1 MALTPAE
8 REQRYVIKQKLLN
21 YDEYKLK
28 QKLKNKKYYAS
39 KVKHIELKEEDL
51 IIKPPENNEVFEYL
65 KPIKKRI
72 NPINKSK
79 LNINT
84 INLYIKTM
92 KKIYL
97 AYHKIE
103 LLDDVDLF
111 NALSNKLYDIN
122 NINTQFGFIK
132 TNVYDIVKNNNKND
146 VRILYSV
153 ITRFKYFSIP
163 VKQLYPYIL
172 KFQDTYD
179 SNRANKEVDDTVISQ
194 MNSLSFDKKDII
206 NKFNENTDLSVNE
219 KIIFV
224 LLTLFPTRRP
234 VDYRKMLVAFNEP
247 PNQSKINYSD
257 KYNYYY
263 NKTFY
268 FNITKN
274 KKLQKFTVPDE
285 LDDILKSLISTKNN
299 NEFLLS
305 FNNKQ
310 LTQIQLSKLIMNT
323 FYKIYKVAISA
334 VEVRRLY
341 ATYLKKLVEN
351 KLISIREHKDIS
363 DMMNHNY
370 EENKKYSY

>member
-8 REQRYVIKQKLLN
+8 RKQRYIIKHKSLN
-21 YDEYKLK
+21 NDEYKLK
-28 QKLKNKKYYAS
+28 EKLKNKKYYAS
-39 KVKHIELKEEDL
+39 KVKHIELNDEDL
-51 IIKPPENNEVFEYL
+51 IIKSNDPNNEYIYL
-65 KPIKKRI
+65 PPIKKRI

-92 KKIYL
+92 KKFYL
-97 AYHKIE
+97 AYHKTE
-103 LLDDVDLF
+103 LTDDTDLY
-111 NALSNKLYDIN
+111 NVLSKKTYDIN

-132 TNVYDIVKNNNKND
+132 KNIYDIVKNNNKND
-146 VRILYSV
+146 IRILYSV
-153 ITRFKYFSIP
+153 ITRFKYFSVP

-172 KFQDTYD
+172 KFQDVYD
-179 SNRANKEVDDTVISQ
+179 TERANKIVDNTIAAK

-206 NKFNENTDLSVNE
+206 DKYNENSHLTDNE
-219 KIIFV
+219 KLIFV

-234 VDYRKMLVAFNEP
+234 VDYRKMLVSFNEP
-247 PNQSKINYSD
+247 KNQSKLSYAD
-257 KYNYYY
+257 KNNYYY

-274 KKLQKFTVPDE
+274 KKQQQFTVPDE
-285 LDDILKSLISTKNN
+285 LDDIIKSLITTKNN

-305 FNNKQ
+305 FNNNQ

-323 FYKIYKVAISA
+323 FYKIYKVSISA
-334 VEVRRLY
+334 VEIRRLY
-341 ATYLKKLVEN
+341 ATHLKNLAEN
-351 KLISIREHKDIS
+351 KLITIREHKDIS

>member
-8 REQRYVIKQKLLN
+8 RKQRYIIKHKALN
-21 YDEYKLK
+21 NDEYKLK
-28 QKLKNKKYYAS
+28 EKLKNKKYYAS
-39 KVKHIELKEEDL
+39 KVKHVELKEEDL
-51 IIKPPENNEVFEYL
+51 VKFNKPEQEYIYL
-65 KPIKKRI
+65 APIKKRI

-92 KKIYL
+92 KKFYL

-103 LLDDVDLF
+103 LIDDID
-111 NALSNKLYDIN
+111 LSNVLSKKTYDIN

-132 TNVYDIVKNNNKND
+132 KNIYDIVKNNNKND
-146 VRILYSV
+146 IRILYSV

-172 KFQDTYD
+172 NFQDNYD
-179 SNRANKEVDDTVISQ
+179 TERANKVIDNTIAAK

-206 NKFNENTDLSVNE
+206 DKFNENTDLSVNE
-219 KIIFV
+219 KLIFV

-234 VDYRKMLVAFNEP
+234 VDYRKMLITFNEP
-247 PNQSKINYSD
+247 LNQSKLNYVD

-285 LDDILKSLISTKNN
+285 LDDIIKSLISTKNN

-305 FNNKQ
+305 LNDKQ

-323 FYKIYKVAISA
+323 FYKIYNISISA
-334 VEVRRLY
+334 VEIRRLY
-341 ATYLKKLVEN
+341 ATHLKKLAEN
-351 KLISIREHKDIS
+351 KLITIREHRDIS

>member
-8 REQRYVIKQKLLN
+8 RKQRYIIKHKSLN
-21 YDEYKLK
+21 NDEYKLK
-28 QKLKNKKYYAS
+28 EKLKNKKYYAS
-39 KVKHIELKEEDL
+39 KVKHIELNDKDL
-51 IIKPPENNEVFEYL
+51 IIKSNDPNDEYIYL
-65 KPIKKRI
+65 PPIKKRI

-92 KKIYL
+92 KKFYL
-97 AYHKIE
+97 VYHKTE
-103 LLDDVDLF
+103 LTDDTDLY
-111 NALSNKLYDIN
+111 NVLSKKTYDIN

-132 TNVYDIVKNNNKND
+132 KNIYDIVKNNNKND
-146 VRILYSV
+146 IRILYSV
-153 ITRFKYFSIP
+153 ITRFKYFSVP

-172 KFQDTYD
+172 KFQDVYD
-179 SNRANKEVDDTVISQ
+179 TERANKIVDNTMAVK
-194 MNSLSFDKKDII
+194 MNLLSFDKKNII
-206 NKFNENTDLSVNE
+206 DKYNENSHLTDNE
-219 KIIFV
+219 KLIFV

-234 VDYRKMLVAFNEP
+234 VDYRKMLVSFNEP
-247 PNQSKINYSD
+247 KNQSKLNYVD

-274 KKLQKFTVPDE
+274 KKQQQFTVPDE
-285 LDDILKSLISTKNN
+285 LDNIIKSLITTKNN
-299 NEFLLS
+299 NDFLLS
-305 FNNKQ
+305 VNNNQ

-323 FYKIYKVAISA
+323 FYKIYDISISA
-334 VEVRRLY
+334 VEIRRLY
-341 ATYLKKLVEN
+341 ATYLKKLAEN
-351 KLISIREHKDIS
+351 KLITIREHKDIS